1 MDLVLKSTNGR
12 VTPHAREVAERKAAR
27 LARHDPRIQRVEMNI
42 NEEPN
47 PRVNGGHRVEASCW
61 SGRARF
67 HATSGGSNLDVAI
80 EQAIARLDR
89 QITGH
94 QGKRRRKLIEGAN
107 RVKSGQIAAVE
118 APPEEEG

>member
-12 VTPHAREVAERKAAR
+12 VTPHAREVAEKKAAR

-42 NEEPN
+42 NEEPS

-61 SGRARF
+61 SGRASF
-67 HATSGGSNLDVAI
+67 HATAAGPSLDAVI
-80 EQAIARLDR
+80 ERAVARLDR
-89 QITGH
+89 QIAGH

-107 RVKSGQIAAVE
+107 RVKSAQTATTE
-118 APPEEEG
+118 SPPQEEG